1 MTISLRT
8 YQRHAYL
15 RERLKRLAYG
25 ASFAIISMCIT
36 GAPHVAAE
44 EQGQSQGAAA
54 LTVAAVKPSTQDWPE
69 AVPASGWLKP
79 WNEAVIESETSGLRI
94 TEVLVDVG
102 SVVKKGD
109 LLVRLN
115 QDTVLADLRKEE
127 AAVATKEADLAKAKI
142 EADRARQIGGSGALS
157 DQKKVEYLT
166 TEQTAK
172 ADLESEQAA
181 LESERIKLEQTSILA
196 VDDGI
201 ITSRSASL
209 GAVVSTGTE
218 LFRLIRQQR
227 IEWQAEVSAQYLLQ
241 VKQGQTVE
249 IKGPNGQT
257 FQGVVRLVAPTVSSD
272 TGRSIVYVELPKE
285 PQPRV
290 GLYVS
295 GNIDIG
301 TKRAL
306 TVPETTLVFRDG
318 INYVFTIDQANRV
331 HRTRVDVGRR
341 EENHVEI
348 TAGLSGDETLVR
360 SGGAFLSEG
369 ALVTVEGA
377 AE

>member
-1 MTISLRT
+1 MSTSHKT
-8 YQRHAYL
+8 YLGNPHL
-15 RERLKRLAYG
+15 CGGLKRPFYAVL
-25 ASFAIISMCIT
+25 FAVLSTCVVGIRT
-36 GAPHVAAE
+36 VLAE
-44 EQGQSQGAAA
+44 EQGQAQGAAA
-54 LTVAAVKPSTQDWPE
+54 LTVAVVKPSVQDWPE
-69 AVPASGWLKP
+69 IVPASGWLKP
-79 WNEAVIESETSGLRI
+79 WHEAVIESETSGLRI
-94 TEVLVDVG
+94 TEVLADVG
-102 SVVKKGD
+102 SIVKKGD
-109 LLVRLN
+109 PLVRLN
-115 QDTVLADLRKEE
+115 QETVLADLRKEE
-127 AAVATKEADLAKAKI
+127 AAVATKEADLAKAKAD
-142 EADRARQIGGSGALS
+142 ADRARQIGGSGALS

-181 LESERIKLEQTSILA
+181 LESQRIKLEQTTITA

-227 IEWQAEVSAQYLLQ
+227 IEWQAEVSAQYLPQ
-241 VKQGQTVE
+241 VEQGQNAE
-249 IKGPNGQT
+249 IKGQDGQT
-257 FQGVVRLVAPTVSSD
+257 FQGTVRLVAPTVSSD
-272 TGRSIVYVELPKE
+272 TGRSVVYVELPKE
-285 PQPRV
+285 PRPRV

-295 GNIDIG
+295 GNINIG

-318 INYVFTIDQANRV
+318 INYVFAIDQAHRV
-331 HRTRVDVGRR
+331 HRIRVDVRRRR
-341 EENHVEI
+341 ESRVEI
-348 TAGLSGDETLVR
+348 TAGLIGDEKLVR

-369 ALVTVEGA
+369 ALVNVEGA

>member
-8 YQRHAYL
+8 YQRHAHL
-15 RERLKRLAYG
+15 RECLKRLACG
-25 ASFAIISMCIT
+25 ASFAIISTCMT

-44 EQGQSQGAAA
+44 ERGQSQGAAA
-54 LTVAAVKPSTQDWPE
+54 LTVAAVTSSAQDWPE
-69 AVPASGWLKP
+69 TIPASGWLKP
-79 WNEAVIESETSGLRI
+79 WHEAVIESETSGLRI
-94 TEVLVDVG
+94 TGVLVDVG

-109 LLVRLN
+109 LLLRLN

-127 AAVATKEADLAKAKI
+127 AAVATKKADLAKAKI
-142 EADRARQIGGSGALS
+142 DADRARQIGGSGALS

-241 VKQGQTVE
+241 VEQGQNAE
-249 IKGPNGQT
+249 IQGQDGQT
-257 FQGVVRLVAPTVSSD
+257 YQGTVRLVAPTVSSD

-285 PQPRV
+285 PRPRI

-295 GNIDIG
+295 GNIKIG
-301 TKRAL
+301 AKRAL
-306 TVPETTLVFRDG
+306 TVPETTLVFKDG
-318 INYVFTIDQANRV
+318 INYVFSIDQVHRV
-331 HRTRVDVGRR
+331 HRIRVDVGRR
-341 EENHVEI
+341 REDRVEI
-348 TAGLSGDETLVR
+348 TAGLKGDETLVR

-369 ALVTVEGA
+369 ALVNVERA
-377 AE
+377 AQ